1 MDKYVFLASLSESD
15 KCVSVLDVGCGN
27 DSAFWTKQILPEC
40 HYVGIDI
47 EDYAFEKKEFANE
60 YYLTDSLNFSSL
72 INDVGAQDLIETK
85 SGYGK
90 FDAVISAHNLEHVH
104 DRKATLI
111 AMCSALKK
119 GGKIFLAFP
128 SSKTRFFPSRTGSLN
143 YYDDPSHT
151 GEPPNFSETISILK
165 QNGIIISFKARRYR
179 DSRKLLTGIRNE
191 YKSHRTKTVLEG
203 TWALWGFESIIWGE
217 RA

>member
-1 MDKYVFLASLSESD
+1 MDKYVFLASLSASD
-15 KCVSVLDVGCGN
+15 KRVSVLDVGCGN
-27 DSAFWTKQILPEC
+27 DSAFWTKQVLPEC

-60 YYLTDSLNFSSL
+60 YYLTDSLKFAGL
-72 INDVGAQDLIETK
+72 IHDVGVQDSAGTK
-85 SGYGK
+85 SEYGK

-104 DRKATLI
+104 DRFATLI

-119 GGKIFLAFP
+119 GGRIFLAFL
-128 SSKTRFFPSRTGSLN
+128 SSKTVYFPSRIGSLN

-151 GEPPNFSETISILK
+151 GEPPNFSETISILE

-179 DSRKLLTGIRNE
+179 DSRKPLTGIRNE
-191 YKSHRTKTVLEG
+191 YKSHRTKSVLEG
-203 TWALWGFESIIWGE
+203 TWALWGFESIILGE
-217 RA
+217 SA